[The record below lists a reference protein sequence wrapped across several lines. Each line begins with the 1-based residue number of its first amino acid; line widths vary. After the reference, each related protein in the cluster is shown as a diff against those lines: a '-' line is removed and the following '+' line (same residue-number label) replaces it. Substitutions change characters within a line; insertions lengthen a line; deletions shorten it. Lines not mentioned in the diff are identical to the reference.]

1 MSNWLIARNRNYRL
15 LFSGSLSSNLADG
28 ISVVALPWLATILS
42 DDPVM
47 IAMVAAAQRLPWFL
61 FALPIGVLTDRANR
75 RLLMVR
81 ADLLRALLM
90 GATLMLTLEAD
101 SAEPSATAIW
111 ALALIALLFGT
122 AEVIREN
129 AAQTLL
135 PSIVA

>member
-61 FALPIGVLTDRANR
+61 FALPIGQNADRQGKKKPGQPLGR
-75 RLLMVR
+75 GDHCDHHRIIGQYGR
-81 ADLLRALLM
+81 KPRQGHD
-90 GATLMLTLEAD
+90 
-101 SAEPSATAIW
+101 
-111 ALALIALLFGT
+111 
-122 AEVIREN
+122 
-129 AAQTLL
+129 
-135 PSIVA
+135 